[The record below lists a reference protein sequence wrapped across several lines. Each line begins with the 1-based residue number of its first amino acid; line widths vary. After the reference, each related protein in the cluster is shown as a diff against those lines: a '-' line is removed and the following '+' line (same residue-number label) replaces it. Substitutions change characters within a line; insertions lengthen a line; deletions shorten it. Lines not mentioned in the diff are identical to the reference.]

1 MIFFK
6 TNYPRRVW
14 LVCGYSYI
22 KYVLL
27 GRRHIKIDL
36 IEGEYRNLLPIV

>member
-14 LVCGYSYI
+14 LVCGYRYI